1 MPKENLF
8 IAENQGLDVDEQ
20 KKNDILSFIES
31 CNNFQD
37 FIKKLEEENLI
48 WYFIGPLRKDENI
61 KEQIDLKWKKEF
73 QKFEQSINEIH
84 KKFEASLPGEN
95 FLVYTTKDNDFQIRF
110 ENKEKPI
117 EISTLLRASDEGKV
131 YNLSLGKDSQ
141 ITATKK
147 GSERHYDF
155 TGSSSCEMTINW
167 QAKDSKGNSID
178 CSMTV
183 EVNSK
188 GIKRVISEP
197 RFGGIT
203 SSEEVLKLVKQN
215 KEVFI
220 NGKILYQA
228 FTDMGKSVNEQQ
240 TPAEETF
247 TKNSPQ
253 SPILSSSGY
262 SSPGSRRSS
271 FSGVSE
277 FSDEEDEML
286 ENSMSDD
293 EKEYEQEGSE
303 NGVDEIIDGIEELK
317 EEKETFAQYFAKQ
330 AKQLEDLKSERN
342 SLKKEVNEQQQA
354 IFERDQKIKE
364 QDASIK
370 SLTEKLKKSEELNQN
385 IEKEGDTEIRT
396 LSEEKQI
403 LEGEVK
409 RLKAELKRITQEKD
423 QGIEQ
428 LTQEI
433 KALEK
438 ELQGKNNAIG
448 KLSDQLKDKENEINR
463 INEEQQK
470 KLEQSEAKLS
480 ALEKKNANLE
490 NDLKKT
496 LAEGLKD
503 NHEKQLVEELTE
515 EKEKNNTLAKEMK
528 LLSQEFNALQRKNE
542 DLERKIRQLEPG
554 RSLADEM
561 SEVNTNEEID
571 KLKQQL
577 KAKEGMLTHT
587 QEELK
592 SVKDALEQ
600 LQDILQQEKYQAA
613 ISTQTEVEYES
624 RRTSMQQQDQDI
636 QAVNNN
642 SSRIASGLRQENKK
656 LTRDKLT
663 ISEQLKQKIKE
674 IDELKKNLKQLQ
686 EENTQLRQ
694 KATKG
699 TVVNASS
706 LADQREA
713 KEEEARTNIPQNI
726 MDWPV
731 PIPDDKP
738 EEQKTPLE
746 PIKVNTELSD
756 PNIVPA
762 EASEKSTPS
771 K

>member
-1 MPKENLF
+1 MPKENLLVT
-8 IAENQGLDVDEQ
+8 ENQGLDVDEQ
-20 KKNDILSFIES
+20 KKNDILSFIEP

-48 WYFIGPLRKDENI
+48 WYFIGPLHKDENI
-61 KEQIDLKWKKEF
+61 KEQVSSKWKEEF
-73 QKFEQSINEIH
+73 HKFEQLINETH
-84 KKFEASLPGEN
+84 KKFEESLPGEN
-95 FLVYTTKDNDFQIRF
+95 FLVYTTKDNDFKIRF

-117 EISTLLRASDEGKV
+117 EISALLRASDKGKV
-131 YNLSLGKDSQ
+131 YNLSLGQDSQ

-188 GIKRVISEP
+188 GIKRVIDEP
-197 RFGGIT
+197 KFGEIT
-203 SSEEVLKLVKQN
+203 NPEEVLKLVEQN

-220 NGKILYQA
+220 NGKTLYQT
-228 FTDMGKSVNEQQ
+228 FTNMVKSVNDQQ
-240 TPAEETF
+240 TPAEEIF
-247 TKNSPQ
+247 TKDSLQ
-253 SPILSSSGY
+253 SATPSSSGY
-262 SSPGSRRSS
+262 SSPDSRRSS

-354 IFERDQKIKE
+354 IFERDQKIKK
-364 QDASIK
+364 QDVYIN

-385 IEKEGDTEIRT
+385 IEKEGDTGIRT

-409 RLKAELKRITQEKD
+409 RLKAELKKIMQEKD

-438 ELQGKNNAIG
+438 ELQGKNNVIG
-448 KLSDQLKDKENEINR
+448 RLSDQLKDKESEIQSTNK
-463 INEEQQK
+463 ELQK
-470 KLEQSEAKLS
+470 KLDQGEIELSKLR
-480 ALEKKNANLE
+480 AE
-490 NDLKKT
+490 NTKLRNDITEILV
-496 LAEGLKD
+496 EGSKD
-503 NHEKQLVEELTE
+503 NHEKQLAEELTE
-515 EKEKNNTLAKEMK
+515 ARNENNTLAETAKRLSKE
-528 LLSQEFNALQRKNE
+528 LNELQREKGN
-542 DLERKIRQLEPG
+542 LEREIWQLKSG
-554 RSLADEM
+554 KSLADEM
-561 SEVNTNEEID
+561 SEVTT
-571 KLKQQL
+571 KV
-577 KAKEGMLTHT
+577 AT
-587 QEELK
+587 
-592 SVKDALEQ
+592 
-600 LQDILQQEKYQAA
+600 
-613 ISTQTEVEYES
+613 STQTEVEYES
-624 RRTSMQQQDQDI
+624 RGIEASDHETTVPKTQDQGT
-636 QAVNNN
+636 QAADK
-642 SSRIASGLRQENKK
+642 SSSKRISKLGKENKS
-656 LTRDKLT
+656 LARDKLM
-663 ISEQLKQKIKE
+663 ISEQLKQKTKE

-694 KATKG
+694 KVTKG
-699 TVVNASS
+699 TGVDASS
-706 LADQREA
+706 LTGQKEA
-713 KEEEARTNIPQNI
+713 KEEEDQIKRPKNI
-726 MDWPV
+726 MDWPT

-738 EEQKTPLE
+738 EKLQTPLE
-746 PIKVNTELSD
+746 PTKVNTELSD
-756 PNIVPA
+756 PNTVPA
-762 EASEKSTPS
+762 KASEKSTS
-771 K
+771 L